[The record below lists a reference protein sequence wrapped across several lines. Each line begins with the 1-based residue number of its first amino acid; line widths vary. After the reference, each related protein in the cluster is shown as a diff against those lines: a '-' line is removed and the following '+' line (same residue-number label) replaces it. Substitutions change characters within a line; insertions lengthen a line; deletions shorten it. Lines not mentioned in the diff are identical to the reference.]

1 MKRLEIKKQHLEPLA
16 HDKAAEDQQPACAPP
31 PLADGES
38 PPEVRETT
46 NRAPETVCPAQGPA
60 FKFKRK
66 KRKLDSEHVFDVAGK
81 LLDPHNNSS
90 NKVTM
95 DNYPPLLHT
104 PHSLFN
110 MLHETFEKEFPDVL
124 PVEAIKMI
132 KETLKRSA

>member
-38 PPEVRETT
+38 PPEARDTT
-46 NRAPETVCPAQGPA
+46 NRAPETVCLAQGPA
-60 FKFKRK
+60 YKFKRK
-66 KRKLDSEHVFDVAGK
+66 KRKLDVEHVFDVAGK
-81 LLDPHNNSS
+81 LLDPHNNPS
-90 NKVTM
+90 NKATM